1 MSDLPVPGTVRLID
15 AGGDLSVKHGS
26 DKADIV
32 LIPQPSSDP
41 DDPLNWSWRRKAH
54 NRVWQILWTFIGV
67 AITCALA
74 PAYPMIEADTGIPA
88 ANITT
93 GVGLMYLFLGWGNVI
108 VQPWAMHF
116 GRRQVL
122 LASLLA
128 TSLTVLW
135 SAYVKSSG
143 EWYANRIMMGIS
155 NSPVETL
162 VEILVTDLSFTH
174 ERGVHMS
181 AYTWTLFNGAFL
193 APIASGY
200 IAENL
205 GWQWIQWIGTI
216 IGVVTTISMFF
227 SFEETMFYR
236 KTGPVEFLQAQGGSK
251 DIEEPQE
258 PTGGEKSLGESRKI
272 SPPATENDIATGETT
287 SSISRSQRYLRTLRL
302 WGFRTPDQPG
312 FSLKLSLLPFG
323 LLRYPVIWFS
333 GIWVGSVLSWF
344 NVLNATTAENF
355 GGEPYNFTTN
365 QTGLTYLANVIGST
379 IGCFLAGSLSDIV
392 AEALARRNQGIKEP
406 EHRLWLALIPLVLH
420 PAGFF
425 LYGIGAA
432 QKLHW
437 VALVFGVGLISATL
451 PMGSLIALNYVI
463 DCYKE
468 AASEAI
474 VAVILIRNTMGFV
487 ITYAISPMISD
498 MGLQNAFIL
507 VGCLG
512 AAIWGT
518 CLLVIWFGK
527 SWRTQSARSYWN
539 IVEEHNL
546 QAH

>member
-1 MSDLPVPGTVRLID
+1 MSELPVPGTVRLID
-15 AGGDLSVKHGS
+15 ARDTSVRHGS
-26 DKADIV
+26 QKADIV

-41 DDPLNWSWRRKAH
+41 DDPLNWSWRRKTH

-74 PAYPMIEADTGIPA
+74 PAYPIIESDTGIPA

-93 GVGLMYLFLGWGNVI
+93 GVGLLYLFLGWGNVI

-143 EWYANRIMMGIS
+143 EWYANRVLMGIC
-155 NSPVETL
+155 NAPVETL
-162 VEILVTDLSFTH
+162 VEILVTDLCFTH
-174 ERGVHMS
+174 ERGAYMS

-200 IAENL
+200 IAQNM
-205 GWQWIQWIGTI
+205 GWQWIQWIGTV
-216 IGVVTTISMFF
+216 IGVVTAVGMFF
-227 SFEETMFYR
+227 FFEETMFLR
-236 KTGPVEFLQAQGGSK
+236 KAAPVEFPQGAAGSSPK
-251 DIEEPQE
+251 DIEDVPE
-258 PTGGEKSLGESRKI
+258 
-272 SPPATENDIATGETT
+272 ATKEAIRNSSKVF
-287 SSISRSQRYLRTLRL
+287 SSIESKGERYLRTLRL
-302 WGFRTPDQPG
+302 WGFRAPDQPG
-312 FSLKLSLLPFG
+312 FSLKLLLLPFT

-333 GIWVGSVLSWF
+333 GILVGSILSWF
-344 NVLNATTAENF
+344 NVLNTTTATNF
-355 GGEPYNFTTN
+355 SAEPYNFTTN

-379 IGCFLAGSLSDIV
+379 IGCFFAGSLSDIV
-392 AEALARRNQGIKEP
+392 AERLARRNNGIKEP
-406 EHRLWLALIPLVLH
+406 EHRLWLALIPLILH
-420 PAGFF
+420 PAGFL

-437 VALVFGVGLISATL
+437 VALVFGIGFISATL
-451 PMGSLIALNYVI
+451 PMGSLVALNYVI

-487 ITYAISPMISD
+487 ITYAISPMISN

-518 CLLVIWFGK
+518 CFVAIWTGK
-527 SWRTQSARSYWN
+527 AWRRHSAKSYWA
-539 IVEEHNL
+539 IVEEHHL

>member
-15 AGGDLSVKHGS
+15 AGGDLSVKHGQ
-26 DKADIV
+26 KADIV

-41 DDPLNWSWRRKAH
+41 DDPLNWSWRRKTH
-54 NRVWQILWTFIGV
+54 NRAWQVMWTFIGV

-74 PAYPMIEADTGIPA
+74 PAYPMIEDETGIPM

-108 VQPWAMHF
+108 VQPWAMYC

-143 EWYANRIMMGIS
+143 EWYANRILMGIA
-155 NSPVETL
+155 NAPVETL

-174 ERGVHMS
+174 ERGGYMS

-200 IAENL
+200 IAKNM

-216 IGVVTTISMFF
+216 IGLVTTVIMFF
-227 SFEETMFYR
+227 SFEETMFFR
-236 KTGPVEFLQAQGGSK
+236 KTGPVEFLQAGSK
-251 DIEEPQE
+251 DIEEP
-258 PTGGEKSLGESRKI
+258 GKSAESKDT
-272 SPPATENDIATGETT
+272 PAEVDIATGEI
-287 SSISRSQRYLRTLRL
+287 SSPAHSKWHRYLRTLRL
-302 WGFRTPDQPG
+302 WGFRAPDQPP

-323 LLRYPVIWFS
+323 LLRYPVIWFV
-333 GIWVGSVLSWF
+333 GILIGSILAWF
-344 NVLNATTAENF
+344 NVLNTTTAENF
-355 GGEPYNFTTN
+355 GSEPYNFTTN

-379 IGCFLAGSLSDIV
+379 VGCFLGGSLSDVV
-392 AEALARRNQGIKEP
+392 AEFLARRNKGIKEP
-406 EHRLWLALIPLVLH
+406 EHRLWLGIIPLLLH
-420 PAGFF
+420 PAGFL

-437 VALVFGVGLISATL
+437 VALVFGIGFISATL

-474 VAVILIRNTMGFV
+474 VAVILIRNTMGCPLYFLYSEPV
-487 ITYAISPMISD
+487 Y
-498 MGLQNAFIL
+498 
-507 VGCLG
+507 
-512 AAIWGT
+512 
-518 CLLVIWFGK
+518 
-527 SWRTQSARSYWN
+527 
-539 IVEEHNL
+539 
-546 QAH
+546 

>member
-15 AGGDLSVKHGS
+15 AGGNFSVKRGNE
-26 DKADIV
+26 KADIV
-32 LIPQPSSDP
+32 LIPQPSSNP
-41 DDPLNWSWRRKAH
+41 NDPLNQSWRRKTH
-54 NRVWQILWTFIGV
+54 NRVWQVLWTFIGV

-88 ANITT
+88 ANIIT
-93 GVGLMYLFLGWGNVI
+93 GVGLMYLFLGWGNVV
-108 VQPWAMHF
+108 VQPWAMHL

-143 EWYANRIMMGIS
+143 EWYANRILMGIS
-155 NSPVETL
+155 NAPVETL
-162 VEILVTDLSFTH
+162 VETLVTDLSFTH
-174 ERGVHMS
+174 ERGVYMS
-181 AYTWTLFNGAFL
+181 AYTWTLFNGPFL
-193 APIASGY
+193 APTASGY
-200 IAENL
+200 IAENM
-205 GWQWIQWIGTI
+205 GWRWIQWIGTI
-216 IGVVTTISMFF
+216 IGVVTTIFMFF

-236 KTGPVEFLQAQGGSK
+236 HTAPVEFLQSVAGSK
-251 DIEEPQE
+251 D
-258 PTGGEKSLGESRKI
+258 
-272 SPPATENDIATGETT
+272 
-287 SSISRSQRYLRTLRL
+287 
-302 WGFRTPDQPG
+302 GFRSPDQPG
-312 FSLKLSLLPFG
+312 FSLKLSLLPFR
-323 LLRYPVIWFS
+323 LLRYPVIWLS
-333 GIWVGSVLSWF
+333 GILVGSILSWF

-355 GGEPYNFTTN
+355 GAEPYNFTTN
-365 QTGLTYLANVIGST
+365 QTELTYLANVIGST
-379 IGCFLAGSLSDIV
+379 IGCFLAGYLSDYV
-392 AEALARRNQGIKEP
+392 AEVLARRNKGIKEP
-406 EHRLWLALIPLVLH
+406 EHRLWLALIPLLLH

-432 QKLHW
+432 
-437 VALVFGVGLISATL
+437 VSFISATL

-468 AASEAI
+468 AA
-474 VAVILIRNTMGFV
+474 RFV
-487 ITYAISPMISD
+487 ITYVISPMISN

-518 CLLVIWFGK
+518 CFVAIWAGK
-527 SWRTQSARSYWN
+527 SWRTQSAKTYWG
-539 IVEEHNL
+539 IVEEFNL

>member
-15 AGGDLSVKHGS
+15 AGGDLSVKHGNE
-26 DKADIV
+26 KADIV
-32 LIPQPSSDP
+32 LIPQPSSNP
-41 DDPLNWSWRRKAH
+41 DDPLNWSWRRKTH
-54 NRVWQILWTFIGV
+54 NRVWQVLWTFIGV

-74 PAYPMIEADTGIPA
+74 PAYPMIQEETGIPM

-108 VQPWAMHF
+108 VQPWALYC

-135 SAYVKSSG
+135 SAYVQSSG
-143 EWYANRIMMGIS
+143 EWYANRILMGIS
-155 NSPVETL
+155 NAPVETL

-174 ERGVHMS
+174 ERGGYMS

-200 IAENL
+200 IAQNMS
-205 GWQWIQWIGTI
+205 WHWIQWIGTI
-216 IGVVTTISMFF
+216 IGLVTTVIMFF
-227 SFEETMFYR
+227 SFEETMFFR
-236 KTGPVEFLQAQGGSK
+236 KTGPVEFLQAGSSK
-251 DIEEPQE
+251 DIEQQQHKPAA
-258 PTGGEKSLGESRKI
+258 GEKDL
-272 SPPATENDIATGETT
+272 PPAEVDIAPGEI
-287 SSISRSQRYLRTLRL
+287 SIPSHSKWRRYIRTLRL
-302 WGFRTPDQPG
+302 WGFRAPDQPP

-333 GIWVGSVLSWF
+333 GILIGSILAWF

-355 GGEPYNFTTN
+355 GSEPYNFTTN

-379 IGCFLAGSLSDIV
+379 IGCFLAGSLSDAV
-392 AEALARRNQGIKEP
+392 AEFLARRNNGIKEP
-406 EHRLWLALIPLVLH
+406 EHRLWLGVIPLLLH

-432 QKLHW
+432 HKLHW
-437 VALVFGVGLISATL
+437 VALVFGIGFISATL

-487 ITYAISPMISD
+487 ITYAISPMISN

-518 CLLVIWFGK
+518 CFLTIWAGK
-527 SWRTQSARSYWN
+527 AWRSRSAKSYWN

>member
-15 AGGDLSVKHGS
+15 ATGDLSVKHGE
-26 DKADIV
+26 KADIV

-41 DDPLNWSWRRKAH
+41 NDPLNWSWRRKTH
-54 NRVWQILWTFIGV
+54 NRFWQVMWTFIGV

-74 PAYPMIEADTGIPA
+74 PVYPMIEDDTGIPVS
-88 ANITT
+88 NITT

-108 VQPWAMHF
+108 VQPWAMHY

-155 NSPVETL
+155 NAPVETL

-174 ERGVHMS
+174 QRGVYMS
-181 AYTWTLFNGAFL
+181 VYTWTLFNGAFL

-200 IAENL
+200 VAQNM
-205 GWQWIQWIGTI
+205 GWRWIQWIGTI
-216 IGVVTTISMFF
+216 IGIATTVLMFF
-227 SFEETMFYR
+227 FFEETMFFR
-236 KTGPVEFLQAQGGSK
+236 KTGPVEFLQSEPGKVLDEETPPSNQAKTPEGKELTSK
-251 DIEEPQE
+251 
-258 PTGGEKSLGESRKI
+258 T
-272 SPPATENDIATGETT
+272 NDDVATGDSAPIPEP
-287 SSISRSQRYLRTLRL
+287 RSAKRYLRTLRL
-302 WGFRTPDQPG
+302 WGFRSPEQPP
-312 FSLKLSLLPFG
+312 FSLKLSLLPFA
-323 LLRYPVIWFS
+323 LLRYPAIWFS
-333 GIWVGSVLSWF
+333 GILVGSILSWF
-344 NVLNATTAENF
+344 NVLNTTIATILRAA
-355 GGEPYNFTTN
+355 PYNFTTN
-365 QTGLTYLANVIGST
+365 QIGLTYIASIIGST
-379 IGCFLAGSLSDIV
+379 IGCYLGGSLSDRV
-392 AEALARRNQGIKEP
+392 AEWLARRNAGIKEP
-406 EHRLWLALIPLVLH
+406 EHRLWLALIPLLIH

-432 QKLHW
+432 QKVHW
-437 VALVFGVGLISATL
+437 IVPVLGTGFISATL
-451 PMGSLIALNYVI
+451 PMGSLVALNYVI

-487 ITYAISPMISD
+487 ITYAISPMISN

-512 AAIWGT
+512 AAIWAT
-518 CLLVIWFGK
+518 SFLVIWVGK
-527 SWRTQSARSYWN
+527 SWRVHSAKMYWDT
-539 IVEEHNL
+539 VEEHNL

>member
-1 MSDLPVPGTVRLID
+1 MSWMKYCNFSLRAQDVF
-15 AGGDLSVKHGS
+15 
-26 DKADIV
+26 
-32 LIPQPSSDP
+32 PQPSSDP
-41 DDPLNWSWRRKAH
+41 NDPLNWSWRRKTH
-54 NRVWQILWTFIGV
+54 NRVWQVLWTFIGV

-128 TSLTVLW
+128 TS
-135 SAYVKSSG
+135 YSSVVCI
-143 EWYANRIMMGIS
+143 RQ
-155 NSPVETL
+155 VQ
-162 VEILVTDLSFTH
+162 
-174 ERGVHMS
+174 RGVVCQPHPDGHRS
-181 AYTWTLFNGAFL
+181 
-193 APIASGY
+193 
-200 IAENL
+200 
-205 GWQWIQWIGTI
+205 I
-216 IGVVTTISMFF
+216 IHPR
-227 SFEETMFYR
+227 ERCLY
-236 KTGPVEFLQAQGGSK
+236 
-251 DIEEPQE
+251 
-258 PTGGEKSLGESRKI
+258 
-272 SPPATENDIATGETT
+272 
-287 SSISRSQRYLRTLRL
+287 
-302 WGFRTPDQPG
+302 
-312 FSLKLSLLPFG
+312 
-323 LLRYPVIWFS
+323 
-333 GIWVGSVLSWF
+333 
-344 NVLNATTAENF
+344 AENF
-355 GGEPYNFTTN
+355 GSEPYNFTTN

-379 IGCFLAGSLSDIV
+379 IGCFLAGYLRDFV
-392 AEALARRNQGIKEP
+392 AEALVRRNHGIKVP
-406 EHRLWLALIPLVLH
+406 EHLLWLALIPLLLH

-437 VALVFGVGLISATL
+437 VALVFGVGFISATL

-468 AASEAI
+468 AASEAF

-518 CLLVIWFGK
+518 CFLAIWAGK
-527 SWRTQSARSYWN
+527 SWRSHSAKTYWG
-539 IVEEHNL
+539 IVEEFNP